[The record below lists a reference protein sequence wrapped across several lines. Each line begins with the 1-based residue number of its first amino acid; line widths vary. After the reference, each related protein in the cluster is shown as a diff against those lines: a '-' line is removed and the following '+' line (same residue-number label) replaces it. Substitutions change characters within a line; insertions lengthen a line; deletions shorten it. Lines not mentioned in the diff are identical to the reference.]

1 MCFYKKNRLS
11 HTLNILSRCIERTF
25 VWRLLIKWYKKTWLL
40 WKIKKNQNAISFILL
55 TTWYPYAFS
64 LLYWVSSSSVR
75 LNGPYT
81 SSDFSTLKRI
91 TDKTTIIHT
100 NTCNVKERSIF
111 QGFGFECVESIRA
124 AIPRKLRR
132 RYRSALIAPLLLPPP

>member
-1 MCFYKKNRLS
+1 MS
-11 HTLNILSRCIERTF
+11 HTLKILSRCFARTF
-25 VWRLLIKWYKKTWLL
+25 VWRLLIKKYKKLRCGE
-40 WKIKKNQNAISFILL
+40 KKKNQKAISFILF

-75 LNGPYT
+75 LNDPYT

-132 RYRSALIAPLLLPPP
+132 RYRSALISPLLLPPP